1 MFKLPE
7 SFSKATTASFDAQI
21 AAFSFLTSKTMES
34 VEKLIELNLT
44 VAKTALEETTVA
56 AKQLAAAKDPQVFF
70 SLTAEHAKP
79 SAEKAMSYARHLSAI
94 TSGAHAEFTKAA
106 EDHAAETGRKVA
118 DFVKE
123 ITKNAPPGSENAIS
137 MLNTAI
143 SNASAGYEQINKSTK
158 QVVETLEANLNT
170 AVQNITQ
177 ATETKAA
184 PRAAK
189 KA

>member
-7 SFSKATTASFDAQI
+7 SFSKATTASLDAQI

-34 VEKLIELNLT
+34 VEKLIELNMT
-44 VAKTALEETTVA
+44 VAKTALEETNTA
-56 AKQLAAAKDPQVFF
+56 AKQLAAAKDPQEFF

-79 SAEKAMSYARHLSAI
+79 SAEKAMSYARHLAAI

-106 EDHAAETGRKVA
+106 EEQAAETNRKVSA
-118 DFVKE
+118 FVEE
-123 ITKNAPPGSENAIS
+123 ISKNAPAGSENAIS
-137 MLNTAI
+137 MLKSALG
-143 SNASAGYEQINKSTK
+143 NASAGYEQINKSTK

-170 AVQNITQ
+170 AVHNLAQ
-177 ATETKAA
+177 AAEPKTAS
-184 PRAAK
+184 RAK